1 MLVLE
6 SCDFRVEAVSK
17 ESCFEFG
24 RVEVLSC
31 FEVLSLGE
39 LPHSDIQDNGR
50 TYQTVS

>member
-1 MLVLE
+1 MTLELRQLTKKAVL
-6 SCDFRVEAVSK
+6 RLG
-17 ESCFEFG
+17 EF
-24 RVEVLSC
+24 EVLSC